1 MRKIFRRGNRSR
13 DDRSG
18 VILVN
23 EVATTRLT
31 AREMA
36 AGFAVIVLVGAAAVL
51 TSFYCLAY
59 GKLSRYGMT
68 ILVLDM
74 FVNMLVVSVMCFT
87 IVKRK
92 KDSRSQHVK

>member
-1 MRKIFRRGNRSR
+1 
-13 DDRSG
+13 
-18 VILVN
+18 
-23 EVATTRLT
+23 
-31 AREMA
+31 
-36 AGFAVIVLVGAAAVL
+36 VL